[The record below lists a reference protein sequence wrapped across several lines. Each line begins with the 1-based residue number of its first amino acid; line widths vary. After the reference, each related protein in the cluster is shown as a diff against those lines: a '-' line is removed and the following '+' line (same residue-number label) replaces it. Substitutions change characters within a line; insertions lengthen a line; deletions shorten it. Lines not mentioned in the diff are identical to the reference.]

1 MLQQRRLGAEN
12 EVTTEGRTGAPEVDP
27 ENDRG
32 VMETPR
38 LPTGPPSLRGWQD
51 LVVKAT
57 TDTSCP
63 DELTRVILGLRE
75 WHDLKINNYCT
86 ATLSVL
92 LTHHWVLLNHIK
104 RGLCIFILIE

>member
-38 LPTGPPSLRGWQD
+38 LPTGTPSLRGWQD

-57 TDTSCP
+57 TGTSCP

-75 WHDLKINNYCT
+75 WHDLKINYYCT

-92 LTHHWVLLNHIK
+92 LTHQWVLLNHIK

>member
-38 LPTGPPSLRGWQD
+38 LPTGTPSLRGWQD

-75 WHDLKINNYCT
+75 WHDRNPISIVNSPMGFFESHK
-86 ATLSVL
+86 
-92 LTHHWVLLNHIK
+92 K
-104 RGLCIFILIE
+104 RSLYFHPY